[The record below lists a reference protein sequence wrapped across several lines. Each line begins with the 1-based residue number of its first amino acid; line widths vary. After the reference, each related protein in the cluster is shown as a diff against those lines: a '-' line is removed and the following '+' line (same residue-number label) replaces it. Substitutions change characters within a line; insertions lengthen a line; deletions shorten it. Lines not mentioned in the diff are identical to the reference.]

1 MSKTY
6 FHDRL
11 VLLLL
16 TVNAFLAVASILI
29 IALRLGDTSVAYTV
43 QYFPHLNP
51 LDQKKVGGL
60 GEILSFIGFIVVA
73 FIFQLV
79 VSMKLYHIRKHAAQ
93 MVLALSLIL
102 LVYAL
107 IVAYSLLG
115 LR

>member
-16 TVNAFLAVASILI
+16 TVNAFISLAAILI
-29 IALRLGDTSVAYTV
+29 IALNLGDTSSAYIIK
-43 QYFPHLNP
+43 YLPRLNI
-51 LDQKKVGGL
+51 LDRQQVGGL
-60 GEILSFIGFIVVA
+60 GEILSFIAFIVIV
-73 FIFQLV
+73 FVFQLV
-79 VSMKLYHIRKHAAQ
+79 VSRKLYHIRKHAAQ

-102 LVYAL
+102 LIYAL
-107 IVAYSLLG
+107 IVSYSLLN

>member
-16 TVNAFLAVASILI
+16 TVNAFLTVAGILI
-29 IALRLGDTSVAYTV
+29 VSLNLGDTSTAYTIR
-43 QYFPHLNP
+43 YLPNLNI
-51 LDQKKVGGL
+51 LDRQKVGGL
-60 GEILSFIGFIVVA
+60 GEILSFIGFIVMIFV
-73 FIFQLV
+73 FQLV

-93 MVLALSLIL
+93 IVLVLSLIL
-102 LVYAL
+102 LVYTV
-107 IVAYSLLG
+107 IVSYSLLN